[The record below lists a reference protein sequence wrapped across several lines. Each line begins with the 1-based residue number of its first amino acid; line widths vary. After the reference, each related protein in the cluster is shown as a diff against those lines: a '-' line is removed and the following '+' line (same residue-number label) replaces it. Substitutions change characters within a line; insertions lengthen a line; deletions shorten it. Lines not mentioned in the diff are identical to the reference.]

1 MAKPYDD
8 GLKQLVRANPRAF
21 VLWLFPQ
28 AEYVREHPYELKE
41 WKLEVDTLIEVLVNG
56 LPMLQHIEFQ
66 TRHDPTIAERLQC
79 YNILLWSEYNI
90 PVLSWVISLL
100 KDEHAPSSP
109 LKRRIPTG
117 KTVHEF
123 HFESIDL
130 AELLTED
137 LVRLKQLELLPLL
150 TLTKD
155 GARREVVKQMREN
168 LLAAGRL
175 ELVQVGNTLASLAF
189 RQQGHKADQDWLRRS
204 VREMHDL
211 LRETP
216 VYQDI
221 LQEGREEGL
230 EQGLKQGLDQ
240 GFSKGREEGRRE
252 GSLQALRHML
262 LSAVQARFPTPKL
275 IRQAKGQAAII
286 EDPTVLENLILKV
299 SLAQTAEEA
308 ENHLLNW
315 PSNDDELN

>member
-28 AEYVREHPYELKE
+28 AQFVREHPYELKE

-123 HFESIDL
+123 HFESLNL
-130 AELLTED
+130 AEFLTED

-155 GARREVVKQMREN
+155 GTRREVVEQMRED
-168 LLAAGRL
+168 LLAAGRP

-189 RQQGHKADQDWLRRS
+189 QRKGDRADQEWLLRS
-204 VREMHDL
+204 MHEMQDI

-216 VYQDI
+216 YYQEI
-221 LQEGREEGL
+221 LKEGRQEAL
-230 EQGLKQGLDQ
+230 E
-240 GFSKGREEGRRE
+240 
-252 GSLQALRHML
+252 ALRRTL
-262 LSAVQARFPTPKL
+262 VRIVQARFPNPKM

>member
-28 AEYVREHPYELKE
+28 AQYVREHPYELKE
-41 WKLEVDTLIEVLVNG
+41 WKLEVDTLIEVLAND

-66 TRHDPTIAERLQC
+66 TRHDPKMGGWERMLSGTGEWSGVGERSQR
-79 YNILLWSEYNI
+79 YTMLLWDEYNL
-90 PVLSWVISLL
+90 PVLSWVIYLL

-155 GARREVVKQMREN
+155 GARREVVKQMRRN

-175 ELVQVGNTLASLAF
+175 EL
-189 RQQGHKADQDWLRRS
+189 
-204 VREMHDL
+204 
-211 LRETP
+211 
-216 VYQDI
+216 
-221 LQEGREEGL
+221 
-230 EQGLKQGLDQ
+230 
-240 GFSKGREEGRRE
+240 
-252 GSLQALRHML
+252 
-262 LSAVQARFPTPKL
+262 
-275 IRQAKGQAAII
+275 
-286 EDPTVLENLILKV
+286 
-299 SLAQTAEEA
+299 
-308 ENHLLNW
+308 
-315 PSNDDELN
+315 